1 VPATSV
7 YGRLTDGL
15 YYTIQASS
23 SLEDFGGDFATRT
36 DANTVLAAGYPAG
49 IDGLNA
55 LSFAQPVK
63 GDFRQLSNDVAVAGQ
78 LSYGAGAAGLQW
90 QRQRLLYP

>member
-1 VPATSV
+1 VPATSA